1 MSKNSII
8 VIIALFVLIVGTLA
22 IQLYKVEKQTPA
34 RDYLQSQQDSLMRE
48 IRRTQRLVHDLKVE
62 LSLHQDTIKMIE
74 KQTPARDYL
83 QSQQDSLMREIR
95 RTQRLVH
102 DLKVELSL
110 HQDTIKMIEKQ
121 IPIIK
126 NNYYT
131 NEKVYLSSSD
141 SVNHAIRLRNQ
152 YQFEQD
158 YFSGRFSPKTR

>member
-1 MSKNSII
+1 MSRNSII
-8 VIIALFVLIVGTLA
+8 VIIALFVLIIGTLA

-48 IRRTQRLVHDLKVE
+48 IRRTQRLVHDLEVE
-62 LSLHQDTIKMIE
+62 LSLHE
-74 KQTPARDYL
+74 
-83 QSQQDSLMREIR
+83 
-95 RTQRLVH
+95 
-102 DLKVELSL
+102 
-110 HQDTIKMIEKQ
+110 DTIKMIEKQ

>member
-1 MSKNSII
+1 MSRNSII
-8 VIIALFVLIVGTLA
+8 AIIALFVLIVGTLA

-62 LSLHQDTIKMIE
+62 LSLHE
-74 KQTPARDYL
+74 
-83 QSQQDSLMREIR
+83 
-95 RTQRLVH
+95 
-102 DLKVELSL
+102 
-110 HQDTIKMIEKQ
+110 DTIKMIEKQ

>member
-34 RDYLQSQQDSLMRE
+34 RDYLQSQQDSL
-48 IRRTQRLVHDLKVE
+48 I
-62 LSLHQDTIKMIE
+62 
-74 KQTPARDYL
+74 
-83 QSQQDSLMREIR
+83 REIR

>member
-1 MSKNSII
+1 MSRNSII
-8 VIIALFVLIVGTLA
+8 IIIALFVLIVGTLA

-34 RDYLQSQQDSLMRE
+34 KEYLQAQQDSLMRE
-48 IRRTQRLVHDLKVE
+48 VRRTQRLVQDLKVE
-62 LSLHQDTIKMIE
+62 LSLHD
-74 KQTPARDYL
+74 
-83 QSQQDSLMREIR
+83 
-95 RTQRLVH
+95 
-102 DLKVELSL
+102 
-110 HQDTIKMIEKQ
+110 DTIKMIEKQ

-152 YQFEQD
+152 YQFERD

>member
-1 MSKNSII
+1 MSRNSII

-22 IQLYKVEKQTPA
+22 IQLYKV
-34 RDYLQSQQDSLMRE
+34 
-48 IRRTQRLVHDLKVE
+48 
-62 LSLHQDTIKMIE
+62 E

>member
-22 IQLYKVEKQTPA
+22 IQLYKV
-34 RDYLQSQQDSLMRE
+34 
-48 IRRTQRLVHDLKVE
+48 
-62 LSLHQDTIKMIE
+62 E

-158 YFSGRFSPKTR
+158 YFSGRFNPKTR

>member
-62 LSLHQDTIKMIE
+62 LSLHE
-74 KQTPARDYL
+74 
-83 QSQQDSLMREIR
+83 
-95 RTQRLVH
+95 
-102 DLKVELSL
+102 
-110 HQDTIKMIEKQ
+110 DTIKMIEKQ

>member
-22 IQLYKVEKQTPA
+22 IQLYKV
-34 RDYLQSQQDSLMRE
+34 
-48 IRRTQRLVHDLKVE
+48 
-62 LSLHQDTIKMIE
+62 E

>member
-34 RDYLQSQQDSLMRE
+34 RDYLQSQQDSLMKEFRK
-48 IRRTQRLVHDLKVE
+48 TQQLVQDLSLK
-62 LSLHQDTIKMIE
+62 LSLHE
-74 KQTPARDYL
+74 
-83 QSQQDSLMREIR
+83 
-95 RTQRLVH
+95 
-102 DLKVELSL
+102 
-110 HQDTIKMIEKQ
+110 DTIKMIEKQ

>member
-8 VIIALFVLIVGTLA
+8 VIIAIFVLIVGTLA

-62 LSLHQDTIKMIE
+62 LSLHE
-74 KQTPARDYL
+74 
-83 QSQQDSLMREIR
+83 
-95 RTQRLVH
+95 
-102 DLKVELSL
+102 
-110 HQDTIKMIEKQ
+110 DTIKMIEKQ

>member
-1 MSKNSII
+1 MSRNSII
-8 VIIALFVLIVGTLA
+8 AIIALFVLIVGTLA
-22 IQLYKVEKQTPA
+22 IQLYKV
-34 RDYLQSQQDSLMRE
+34 
-48 IRRTQRLVHDLKVE
+48 
-62 LSLHQDTIKMIE
+62 E